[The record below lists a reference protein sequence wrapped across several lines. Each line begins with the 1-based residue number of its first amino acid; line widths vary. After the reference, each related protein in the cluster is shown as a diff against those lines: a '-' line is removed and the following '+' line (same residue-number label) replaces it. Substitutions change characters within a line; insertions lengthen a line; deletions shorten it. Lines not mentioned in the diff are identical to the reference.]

1 VGFYSARVR
10 VLAWERTLG
19 CERNAPNG
27 RAAASWKLPTCQLA
41 FGPQL
46 PLFPSRIQ
54 FQRTTSILFPSLHSC
69 LSKLSLAS
77 ECLSI
82 FREFLL
88 RFSIRV
94 LWLSFDRLSFLQQAH
109 GITRGRAPSP
119 LTLPAILNLGAGLSE
134 SMAWVPNLRS
144 TAPIHPHF
152 NSSLV

>member
-1 VGFYSARVR
+1 MGFYSARVR
-10 VLAWERTLG
+10 VLAWGRKLG

-27 RAAASWKLPTCQLA
+27 RAAASWKLPA
-41 FGPQL
+41 RIWP
-46 PLFPSRIQ
+46 PAPPFPSRIQ
-54 FQRTTSILFPSLHSC
+54 FQRTTSTLFPFLHSC

-134 SMAWVPNLRS
+134 SMAWVPNLSS
-144 TAPIHPHF
+144 TTPIHPHF